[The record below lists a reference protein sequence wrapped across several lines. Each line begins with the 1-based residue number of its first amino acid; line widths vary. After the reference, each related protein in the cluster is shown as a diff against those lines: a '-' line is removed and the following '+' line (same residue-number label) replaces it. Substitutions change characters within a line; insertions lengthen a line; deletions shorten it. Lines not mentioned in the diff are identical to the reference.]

1 MIHILGYDK
10 IPQFK
15 AFDSV
20 KNYLENYIVTDV
32 YLGAFCVGPLGIELK
47 NKIIYNMEYLH
58 DDSPL
63 WAIGYKD
70 VLEKNTV
77 LDFSRQNV
85 EYLAELGILATYMPY
100 GISKKMQSVV
110 HKVDKDID
118 VLFIGSTH
126 FDRRIKVLD
135 ALAKHCNLVIATDTY
150 GTALDELIS
159 RAKVHLNMHH
169 AEGQP
174 LETVRLN
181 YLIANNCTVV
191 SEQGNDA
198 LLNSQYNE
206 SLIFSTYAD
215 IVDKCL
221 FALRN
226 YTSTKRVYINE
237 NLLRNPILDLGKDL
251 ICQLSQPQR
260 S

>member
-10 IPQFK
+10 IPQFR

-20 KNYLENYIVTDV
+20 KNYLEDYFDTDL
-32 YLGAFCVGPLGIELK
+32 YLGAFCADPLEIDLK
-47 NKIIYNMEYLH
+47 DKLIYNMEYLH

-63 WAIGYKD
+63 WAVGYKK
-70 VLEKNTV
+70 VLEMNTV

-85 EYLAELGILATYMPY
+85 EYLAKIGIKADYMPY

-126 FDRRIKVLD
+126 FDRRSKVLA
-135 ALAKHCNLVIATDTY
+135 ALARQCNLVVATDTY
-150 GTALDELIS
+150 GTELDELIS

-174 LETVRLN
+174 LETVRVN
-181 YLIANNCTVV
+181 YLLANNCTVV
-191 SEQGNDA
+191 SEQGSDDQ
-198 LLNSQYNE
+198 LNGQYDG
-206 SLIFSTYAD
+206 SLIFAVYD
-215 IVDKCL
+215 DLVDKCL
-221 FALRN
+221 TALRN
-226 YTSTKRVYINE
+226 YEGVKRIRIDE
-237 NLLRNPILDLGKDL
+237 SLLRNPTLELG
-251 ICQLSQPQR
+251 R
-260 S
+260 N